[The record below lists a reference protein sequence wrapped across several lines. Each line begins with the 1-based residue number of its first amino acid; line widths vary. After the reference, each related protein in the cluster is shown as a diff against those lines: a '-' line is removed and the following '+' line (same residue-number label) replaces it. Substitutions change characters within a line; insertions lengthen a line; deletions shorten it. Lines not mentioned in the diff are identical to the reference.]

1 MQHVTIFTDNLAHTQ
16 EIAKKQLI
24 GDAIYSDET
33 TLFLSPNQFVAGTQV
48 SITLRVFKNNLAGAT
63 DGVWLHLNQQPTQGH
78 EGYEQRLM
86 IKQPPTSDLFDF
98 YQIQVTIDTSS
109 QYYFSIKKMGHTHY
123 YNKQGLVDYVNTV
136 YDFKAIPDF
145 FVPEW
150 SQGAV
155 MYHVFVDRFYNGDPS
170 NDVLNREYSYLGN
183 MAKQQSDWDAPVGD
197 KDFCTFYGGDLQ
209 GIIDKLDYLE
219 DLGIE
224 VIYLSPVLLSPS
236 NHKYDISDYEH
247 IDPHFGVI
255 LRDGG
260 KQLAPGNYDN
270 SAATKYIRRTTD
282 PLNLRAS
289 NAFFAEFMKTC
300 HARGIRVIMD
310 GVFNHNGSFHKWLN
324 KENIYPEPGA
334 YQDRNSPYVDYFH
347 FHSDDWPNN
356 ITYDGWW
363 GHSNH
368 PKLNFENSQELYD
381 YILGIGQLWVSE
393 PYNVDGWRLD
403 VAADLGFSKGFNHQ
417 FWRDFRTAV
426 KTANAEALILGEHY
440 GDCQDWLGGDQW
452 DTIMNYDAFM
462 EPLTW
467 FLTGMQKH
475 SDSYNRDKKDN
486 AFMFEQAMAY
496 NRARMSYHSVF
507 TAMNQLSNHDHS
519 RFLTRTNGQVGRLHT
534 RPASDADHGVNL
546 GVFYEAVVFQ
556 MTWPGAPTLYYGDE
570 AGLGGWTD
578 PDNRR
583 PYPWGRENH
592 TAIGV
597 HRAAIALRKQYSCLK
612 TGAVEYLH
620 NEHGVLSF
628 ARFDASTKVAVI
640 LNNNDSPRVLK
651 LPLWKMD
658 LYSGTIHRVLY
669 TNPNGYSQEKQ
680 TLTVVDGYVELYVGE
695 HSAVVLA
702 CD

>member
-1 MQHVTIFTDNLAHTQ
+1 MNNITVFTHNLAKTK
-16 EIAKKQLI
+16 EIAHRQLI
-24 GDAIYSDET
+24 GDGIYSDESEQF
-33 TLFLSPNQFVAGTQV
+33 LFPNQFARGERVT
-48 SITLRVFKNNLAGAT
+48 ITLRVFKDNLTGSA
-63 DGVWLHLNQQPTQGH
+63 DGVTLNLSQTTADGTVTTCGEP
-78 EGYEQRLM
+78 M
-86 IKQPPTSDLFDF
+86 SKQPSASDLFDY
-98 YQIQVTIDTSS
+98 YQATVTIERYT
-109 QYYFSIKKMGHTHY
+109 QYHFAIQKNRDIYY
-123 YNKQGLVDYVNTV
+123 YNKQGLVDYPNGV

-170 NDVLNREYSYLGN
+170 NDVLSREYSYLGN
-183 MAKQQSDWDAPVGD
+183 MAKQQPDWNAPVGD

-209 GIIDKLDYLE
+209 GILDKLDYLE
-219 DLGIE
+219 SLGVE
-224 VIYLSPVLLSPS
+224 VIYLSPVLVSPS

-255 LRDGG
+255 MRDGG
-260 KQLAPGNYDN
+260 KQLPPGEPDN
-270 SAATKYIRRTTD
+270 RAASKYIRRTTD

-289 NAFFAEFMKTC
+289 NAFFAEFMQTC
-300 HARGIRVIMD
+300 HARGMRVIMD

-324 KENIYPEPGA
+324 KEGIYPTPGA
-334 YQDRNSPYVDYFH
+334 YQDKNSPYVDYFH
-347 FHSDDWPNN
+347 FHNDDWPNN
-356 ITYDGWW
+356 ISYDGWW

-368 PKLNFENSQELYD
+368 PKLNFENSRELYD
-381 YILGIGQLWVSE
+381 YILDIGKLWVSE
-393 PYNVDGWRLD
+393 PYGVDGWRLD
-403 VAADLGFSKGFNHQ
+403 VAADLGFSKAFNHQ

-426 KTANAEALILGEHY
+426 KEANPEAIILGEHY

-475 SDSYNRDKKDN
+475 SDSYNPDKRN
-486 AFMFEQAMAY
+486 NTFMFEQAMAY

-507 TAMNQLSNHDHS
+507 TSMNQLSNHDHS

-534 RPASDADHGVNL
+534 RPASDADHGTNL
-546 GVFYEAVVFQ
+546 GIFYEAVVFQ

-583 PYPWGRENH
+583 PYPWGKENQ

-597 HRAAIALRKQYSCLK
+597 HREAIALRKRYSCLK
-612 TGAVEYLH
+612 TGSVEYLH

-628 ARFDASTKVAVI
+628 ARFDKHSKVAVI

-651 LPLWKMD
+651 LPVWKMD
-658 LYSGTIHRVLY
+658 MYNGEIHRVMY
-669 TNPNGYSQEKQ
+669 TNAGGYNTESVA
-680 TLTVVDGYVELYVGE
+680 LAVVDGYVELYIGE
-695 HSAVVLA
+695 FSSVVLA
-702 CD
+702 C